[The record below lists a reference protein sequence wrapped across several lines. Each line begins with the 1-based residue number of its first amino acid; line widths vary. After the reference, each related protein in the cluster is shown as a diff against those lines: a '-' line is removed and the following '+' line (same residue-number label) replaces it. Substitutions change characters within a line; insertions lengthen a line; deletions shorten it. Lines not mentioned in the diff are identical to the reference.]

1 MNKKVF
7 IFLPDGVGLRN
18 FAFTQF
24 KDIGAEKGYEI
35 VYWNNTVFSLKE
47 ELGYEEVKIEKS
59 FSNDT
64 DIKNIEQLSSF
75 MIDSSVWSADPKAN
89 SALTLAKLNTTKS
102 STGSDSIVGFESTSN
117 KAEVSNFHLK
127 LIKMANGNFDRAILV
142 DDGSKLIT
150 QEITEKVIDRVAMKS
165 TKIQIW
171 NLAPEKPTFL
181 GVQIKNLYDFFMV
194 FVFMAGA
201 SSVILFF
208 LSKKLL
214 KMMHGV
220 Q

>member
-1 MNKKVF
+1 MKVTIIIPF
-7 IFLPDGVGLRN
+7 YNEEKRIVLESFHQIF
-18 FAFTQF
+18 
-24 KDIGAEKGYEI
+24 K
-35 VYWNNTVFSLKE
+35 NTSQYDF
-47 ELGYEEVKIEKS
+47 
-59 FSNDT
+59 
-64 DIKNIEQLSSF
+64 
-75 MIDSSVWSADPKAN
+75 
-89 SALTLAKLNTTKS
+89 
-102 STGSDSIVGFESTSN
+102 
-117 KAEVSNFHLK
+117 
-127 LIKMANGNFDRAILV
+127 ILV

-150 QEITEKVIDRVAMKS
+150 QEITEKVIDKVPVKS

-171 NLAPEKPTFL
+171 NLAPEKPSFL